1 MAAMHPIM
9 ALVIGAVVIFIG
21 IYATTQVINSIS
33 QAGWSAA
40 ANSTYSTVQSTFW
53 NSIQLGA
60 VSLITLAASLVLGSL
75 FFK

>member
-1 MAAMHPIM
+1 MAHPIM

-33 QAGWSAA
+33 QSGWSSA
-40 ANSTYSTVQSTFW
+40 ANTTYTTVQTTFW
-53 NSIQLGA
+53 NAMQLSA

-75 FFK
+75 FFR

>member
-1 MAAMHPIM
+1 MAVHPVL

-33 QAGWSAA
+33 QSGWSEQ
-40 ANSTYSTVQSTFW
+40 ANTTYQNVQTTFW
-53 NSIQLGA
+53 NAMQLAA
-60 VSLITLAASLVLGSL
+60 VSLITLAASLVLSSL